1 MGILNVTPDSFSDGG
16 QFTSSQQAAD
26 YAIKMIN
33 EGADIIDIGGE
44 SSRPGAKPVP
54 LDEELKRLKP
64 VIKSIREQTD
74 CLISIDTYKAS
85 VAEAAIDLG
94 VDIINDITSLS
105 YDQSMANL
113 VSTRKVPI
121 ILMHMQGS
129 PQNMQL
135 NPSYN
140 NLINDLIIF
149 FKTKIEIANKA
160 GILDNMIIIDP
171 GIGFGKSVEDNF
183 EIIRELKQIKAM
195 GYPILLGPSRKSFIG
210 EALNLPV
217 KDRLEGTMA
226 SITVGIINGANIVRV
241 HDVIETKRTVLIL
254 EKLLGED

>member
-1 MGILNVTPDSFSDGG
+1 
-16 QFTSSQQAAD
+16 
-26 YAIKMIN
+26 
-33 EGADIIDIGGE
+33 
-44 SSRPGAKPVP
+44 
-54 LDEELKRLKP
+54 
-64 VIKSIREQTD
+64 
-74 CLISIDTYKAS
+74 
-85 VAEAAIDLG
+85 
-94 VDIINDITSLS
+94 
-105 YDQSMANL
+105 MANL